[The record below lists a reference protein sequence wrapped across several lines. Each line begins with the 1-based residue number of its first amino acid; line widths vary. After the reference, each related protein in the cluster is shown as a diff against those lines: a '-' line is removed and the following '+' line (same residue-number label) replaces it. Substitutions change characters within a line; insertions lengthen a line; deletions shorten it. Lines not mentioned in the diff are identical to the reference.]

1 MQPDSISQLLAT
13 EFAHLGV
20 VGPQSISRTAI
31 FHGRYFVGYLFRC
44 EDLRAVWF
52 VDSGVIKFYDAN
64 RRPLREIKLDVEVKR
79 AA

>member
-1 MQPDSISQLLAT
+1 MQPDSILQLLSA
-13 EFAHLGV
+13 EFAQLGA
-20 VGPQSISRTAI
+20 VGTPFVRRTAI

-52 VDSGVIKFYDAN
+52 VDSGVIRFYDAN
-64 RRPLREIKLDVEVKR
+64 RRPLREIKLDAEVKK